1 MRWLVDNQLPPA
13 LARFLVDQQ
22 HDALHVTE
30 VGLGSAHDHA
40 LWKWAAHERR
50 VLISKD
56 EDFVPLAHQPSSSGQ
71 LVWVKLGNCRR
82 VTLIAAFEQSLPTV
96 LTALESQQRVVVL
109 A

>member
-13 LARFLVDQQ
+13 LARFLVDQR
-22 HDALHVTE
+22 HDALHVTD

-40 LWKWAAHERR
+40 LWMWAVHERR

-82 VTLIAAFEQSLPTV
+82 ASLIAAFEQSLPAV